1 MIDIPEFLDNTEVFE
16 EQQSMNDNM
25 NDVQNDSETLPPE
38 MNILP
43 NISTNILPNISTNI
57 SSNITEQNSD
67 VAKNEKDRDEYDIY
81 GEYIGYKLRKF
92 PNPRVRCIVQ
102 HLINNVIFRAEMGKF
117 DNATV
122 NTL

>member
-43 NISTNILPNISTNI
+43 NISTNILPNIS
-57 SSNITEQNSD
+57 SNITEQNSE

>member
-1 MIDIPEFLDNTEVFE
+1 MIDIPEFLDNNEVFE

-25 NDVQNDSETLPPE
+25 DDVQNDAETFPPE
-38 MNILP
+38 
-43 NISTNILPNISTNI
+43 TNILPNISP
-57 SSNITEQNSD
+57 NITEQNSE
-67 VAKNEKDRDEYDIY
+67 VGKNEKDRDEYDIY
-81 GEYIGYKLRKF
+81 GEYIGCKLRKF

-122 NTL
+122 YKL